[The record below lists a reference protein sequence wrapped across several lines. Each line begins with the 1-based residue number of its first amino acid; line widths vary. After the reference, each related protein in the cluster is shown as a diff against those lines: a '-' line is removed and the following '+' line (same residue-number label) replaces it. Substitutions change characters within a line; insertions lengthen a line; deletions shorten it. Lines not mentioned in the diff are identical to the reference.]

1 MGQGHSR
8 RMIDL
13 QTISDRKLTNEE
25 IEFFVKHNASV
36 RKRTAFEILEAAIN
50 YNNYSIFSNIEPIPI
65 ASLNVIC
72 KCLFGVEYLDPNAL
86 YTVRDELSNNI
97 VPVKILSQNAETA
110 GVQYKDDADC
120 IFYVSKSKLR
130 KIGTST

>member
-1 MGQGHSR
+1 MT
-8 RMIDL
+8 DL
-13 QTISDRKLTNEE
+13 QTVSDGKLTDEE

-72 KCLFGVEYLDPNAL
+72 ECLFGVEYLDPNAL

-97 VPVKILSQNAETA
+97 LIIYNNILKCYAICYLYNIFLHTALTKI
-110 GVQYKDDADC
+110 
-120 IFYVSKSKLR
+120 
-130 KIGTST
+130 